1 VRCVALSL
9 NTSALDPAAAER
21 ALRETEQKIGL
32 PAVDPLRTGVGKI
45 VDVLA
50 RI

>member
-1 VRCVALSL
+1 VRCIGLGI
-9 NTSALDPAAAER
+9 NTSALDAAAAER
-21 ALRETEQKIGL
+21 YLRDTEQKYGL
-32 PAVDPLRTGVGKI
+32 PAVDPMRTGVGKI